1 MINVREK
8 STTSREN
15 RSMSFPKRILVDIV
29 VLSVFVIVFVEFYNP
44 NNSPLPLQIS
54 QQPKRILLDQE
65 IELNWERQHVDD
77 LQQTLR
83 GVSESQAAL
92 VQLNVRMERKLKEM
106 ELKLEYE
113 ENELL
118 KAQLQAL
125 VRSNLADVPAARGG
139 GGVEASQKN
148 LRGGGAFRNGDV
160 VQIRGTASA
169 APWKIQRCNEDGTY
183 DLIRATDGEVTSSV
197 RQDILSLYKPY
208 DIGSE
213 ALCNIGSY
221 GSGHAEFVPCSIL
234 HYSPRS
240 SEGPVVL
247 QGKYKVRIYNREGEL
262 DREATLPLWKVT
274 KSP

>member
-1 MINVREK
+1 
-8 STTSREN
+8 
-15 RSMSFPKRILVDIV
+15 MSIHKYILVDIAIAIAIAFG
-29 VLSVFVIVFVEFYNP
+29 FVKFYAPINP
-44 NNSPLPLQIS
+44 STPYDLS
-54 QQPKRILLDQE
+54 QQPNRFSTDQE
-65 IELNWERQHVDD
+65 LELELNWERQHVEE
-77 LQQTLR
+77 LQQHL
-83 GVSESQAAL
+83 GKFSESQDAL
-92 VQLNVRMERKLKEM
+92 LQLKVRMERRLKEI
-106 ELKLEYE
+106 EHKLEHE
-113 ENELL
+113 ENALL
-118 KAQLQAL
+118 KAQLQSL
-125 VRSNLADVPAARGG
+125 GRINPSKDSSKSEGG
-139 GGVEASQKN
+139 AVDNPSTSN
-148 LRGGGAFRNGDV
+148 LRGGVALRIGDV
-160 VQIRGTASA
+160 VQIRGTASS
-169 APWKIQRCNEDGTY
+169 APWKIQRHNEDETY

>member
-160 VQIRGTASA
+160 VQIRG
-169 APWKIQRCNEDGTY
+169 K
-183 DLIRATDGEVTSSV
+183 
-197 RQDILSLYKPY
+197 K
-208 DIGSE
+208 
-213 ALCNIGSY
+213 
-221 GSGHAEFVPCSIL
+221 
-234 HYSPRS
+234 
-240 SEGPVVL
+240 
-247 QGKYKVRIYNREGEL
+247 
-262 DREATLPLWKVT
+262 
-274 KSP
+274 